1 MNKTF
6 DLDARRP
13 LLLFGLLPLG
23 LVIGWMLWRI
33 PVVAAVVLVAGPLLS
48 LLFFF
53 RWRNTLTLT
62 SDRFIIRAGG
72 NALDVAFAE
81 IDRGSVRLI
90 ADHQAAESKLE
101 RRAGATLG
109 AYRYGWYGEIGMAT
123 PRWFLAS
130 GGCQVIAFSVGQ
142 GSTQVRVSLA
152 RAGDREQVL
161 AALFQATS
169 T

>member
-6 DLDARRP
+6 DIDARRP
-13 LLLFGLLPLG
+13 WLLLGLLPLW
-23 LVIGWMLWRI
+23 LVIGWMLWRM
-33 PVVAAVVLVAGPLLS
+33 PAVAAVVLVAGPLLS

-62 SDRFIIRAGG
+62 SDRLVIRAGG

-81 IDRGSVRLI
+81 IDRGSVQLI
-90 ADHQAAESKLE
+90 DDDQDAESKLE

-109 AYRYGWYGEIGMAT
+109 AYRFGWYGAIGKAT

-130 GGCQVIAFSVGQ
+130 NGRQVLALSFGQ

-152 RAGDREQVL
+152 HAGDREQVL
-161 AALFQATS
+161 AALRQTAS